1 MRIIEC
7 GYCGFKGLEEVFKYG
22 KGREYGQHPEHR
34 YCPCCG
40 QSIDWFGFKIIKEVS
55 DTWED
60 FLRKVSIR
68 RMRAYAGK

>member
-40 QSIDWFGFKIIKEVS
+40 QSIDWFGHKILWIGGSYDGSGIKDSALV
-55 DTWED
+55 
-60 FLRKVSIR
+60 R
-68 RMRAYAGK
+68 